1 MSQNHIPV
9 LPREVIEALSVE
21 EGKRYIDATVG
32 AGGHSAEIVKRGGMV
47 LGIDQDTRALTLAK
61 ERLEKENQANHWT
74 LAHGNFRDIGDIAK
88 EHGFT
93 GIDGILFDLGVSSMQ
108 LDAPDRGISYRFTD
122 APLDVRMDMSG
133 GDTAAQLVN
142 RCSES
147 ELYDIFST
155 YGEEQLARPIAHA
168 FVSARAVNP
177 ITTVGDV
184 VRIVESV
191 VPGEIERHGVL
202 SRVFQGMRIAVNDEL
217 GSLKEGL
224 AQAGGL
230 LAPGGKLVVI
240 SFHSLE
246 DRIVKLYMKKG
257 GWDVVTAH
265 PIRPAEDE
273 TTANRRSRSAK
284 LRIAIK
290 R

>member
-32 AGGHSAEIVKRGGMV
+32 AGGHSAEIVKRGGV
-47 LGIDQDTRALTLAK
+47 LLGIDQDNNALKLAK
-61 ERLEKENQANHWT
+61 ERLEKENRADNWT
-74 LAHGNFRDIGDIAK
+74 LAHGNFRDIGNIAQ

-93 GIDGILFDLGVSSMQ
+93 EIDGILFDLGVSSMQ

-122 APLDVRMDMSG
+122 APLDARMDTSG

-142 RCSES
+142 RCTES

-168 FVSARAVNP
+168 FVSARAVSP
-177 ITTVGDV
+177 IKTVGDV
-184 VRIVESV
+184 VNIVTAV
-191 VPGEIERHGVL
+191 VPGENERHGVL

-224 AQAGGL
+224 GQAGEL
-230 LAPGGKLVVI
+230 IAPGGKLVVI

-257 GWDVVTAH
+257 GWDVITAH
-265 PIRPAEDE
+265 PIRPKEDE
-273 TTANRRSRSAK
+273 ATANRRSRSAK